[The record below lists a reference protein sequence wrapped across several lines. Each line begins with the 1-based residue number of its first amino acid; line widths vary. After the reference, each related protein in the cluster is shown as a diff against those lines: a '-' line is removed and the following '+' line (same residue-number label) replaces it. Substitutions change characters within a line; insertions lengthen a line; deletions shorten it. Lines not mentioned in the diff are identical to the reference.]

1 MEYKPLKA
9 PEHRDFIAS
18 EFGAGDAGEEAVG
31 LKLTEIMAHPKLSE
45 LAVSV
50 WDSLRE
56 QFAAEPE
63 SAKQKENAA
72 EVEYR
77 TQLEQMAT
85 VLEILLEET
94 LDELELLNSD
104 EPNLSRAIV

>member
-1 MEYKPLKA
+1 MEYRPLKA
-9 PEHRDFIAS
+9 SKHRDFIAP
-18 EFGAGDAGEEAVG
+18 EFGAGGTDEEAVG
-31 LKLTEIMAHPKLSE
+31 LKLTEIMAHPKLSA

-56 QFAAEPE
+56 QFSGETETPEQKETAAE
-63 SAKQKENAA
+63 A
-72 EVEYR
+72 EYR
-77 TQLEQMAT
+77 MQLENMAS

-104 EPNLSRAIV
+104 DPNMSRAIV